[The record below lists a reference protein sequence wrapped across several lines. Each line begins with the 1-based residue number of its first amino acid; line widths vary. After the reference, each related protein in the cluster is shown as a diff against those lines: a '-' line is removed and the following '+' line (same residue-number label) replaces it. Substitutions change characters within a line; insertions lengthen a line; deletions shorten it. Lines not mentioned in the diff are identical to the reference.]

1 MSNTEFQAQLRQAV
15 RELRPVEMSMPS
27 FLQLAVFVLLL
38 GVTGVLSATAGG
50 AHHPQAAATIFIS
63 GAIISGL
70 VAASLKVANQ
80 WERAM
85 VLRLG
90 EFKGLRGP
98 GLFFIVPIIDRVR
111 MIDTRIKSLDI
122 RRQEVITRDNVPVT
136 INGALFF
143 RVENAEYAVLKIQDY
158 LYAISL
164 LAQTALR
171 DVVGGMS
178 LDDLLAERERIGK
191 QIEAAVETDSREWGL
206 EVTGIRLQD
215 IDMPEDLKKIM
226 SRQAAAEREKRA
238 TITKAEGDKLASEN
252 LAAAAANMRA
262 SPGAMQ
268 LRTLQTIDGLGPTA
282 SNTVVLAIP
291 TRGAWRRRRR
301 GRRASEQAL
310 LPREA
315 GRARSRI
322 TPPGG

>member
-1 MSNTEFQAQLRQAV
+1 MSNTELQAQLRQALN
-15 RELRPVEMSMPS
+15 ELRPTQMSMPS
-27 FLQLAVFVLLL
+27 FLQLAVFVLLM
-38 GVTGVLSATAGG
+38 GVTAILTAAAGTNQ
-50 AHHPQAAATIFIS
+50 HPQAAATIFIV
-63 GAIISGL
+63 GAIVSGL
-70 VAASLKVANQ
+70 VAASIKVANQ
-80 WERAM
+80 WERGM

-98 GLFFIVPIIDRVR
+98 GLFFIMPIIDRVR
-111 MIDTRIKSLDI
+111 MVDTRIKSLDI

-143 RVENAEYAVLKIQDY
+143 RVENAEHAVLKIQDY

-178 LDDLLAERERIGK
+178 LDELLAERERIGK

-291 TRGAWRRRRR
+291 IEIMELANRLGVRKAR
-301 GRRASEQAL
+301 
-310 LPREA
+310 PR
-315 GRARSRI
+315 
-322 TPPGG
+322 T